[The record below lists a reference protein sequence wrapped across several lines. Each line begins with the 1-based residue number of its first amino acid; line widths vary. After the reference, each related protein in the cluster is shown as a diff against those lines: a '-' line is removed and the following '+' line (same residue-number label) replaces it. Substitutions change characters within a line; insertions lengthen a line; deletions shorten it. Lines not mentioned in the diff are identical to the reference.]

1 VSSLLTYAIPGI
13 PYGCIYALVAVS
25 LVLTYRSSG
34 VFNLAFGAQAY
45 ISAAVF
51 YDTAGTHH
59 WPTWAAF
66 LVSVLVVGPVMG
78 FVLDRAIFRYLRT
91 ASATVKLVAA
101 LGLLVGL
108 PALIQAVW
116 FGTAAKLRPPAVGPT
131 PEHFYKFHGYGI
143 DSNQLAVVIATVLVV
158 VGLGVLF
165 RSTAF
170 GLRMR
175 AVVES
180 PRLLQLNG
188 INAER
193 VATSAWVLSSVLAAL
208 AGVLLAPLYARV
220 DSTNFTVLMVAAI
233 AAAVFGKLRSL
244 PLTLLGGLI
253 LGVGQEVLTKYLP
266 LGNLLVKGF
275 RPSVPF
281 ILLFAL
287 LLFWPGLR
295 KPDVT
300 DPLAG
305 VNPPPPPLAATLRDE
320 RLERLNKIMF
330 PTFIVAFLGV
340 SLFALP
346 SFWLFLVTQGIV
358 MSVIFLSYTVIVGMA
373 GQISLCQA
381 TFAGVGAF
389 TTAQLATHH
398 GVPVLIAMVAG
409 AVVAALVGVVVALP
423 AFRLGG
429 LYLAL
434 ATFAFA
440 LMVDNLV
447 FPQTWA
453 GNGQSGVAVP
463 RPQLGPINF
472 TADRAFFL
480 LAMAIFAICALVVIF
495 VRRGTTGQ
503 RLAAIRGS
511 EVAAETVGIDPR
523 RAKIVAFALSAAIAG
538 LGGALLASL
547 QGTVSSDSFN
557 YFYSLFW
564 LVLVVTTGVRTVE
577 GAVNAGMALVFVP
590 ELLHHLPGR
599 WANLEYVLFGFGA
612 INYAKHP
619 EGAVEFGKR
628 RSMERILAW
637 NKRRDAREA
646 PPRQEGPPP
655 TDEQQ
660 REEVPA

>member
-1 VSSLLTYAIPGI
+1 MTSLLNYAIPGL
-13 PYGCIYALVAVS
+13 PFGCIYALVAVG

-66 LVSVLVVGPVMG
+66 VLSVLVVGPLVG
-78 FVLDRAIFRYLRT
+78 LALDRAIFRYLRT
-91 ASATVKLVAA
+91 APATVKLVAA
-101 LGLLVGL
+101 IGLLVGV
-108 PALIQAVW
+108 PALIQALW
-116 FGTAAKLRPPAVGPT
+116 FGTKSKLRPPALGPT
-131 PEHFYKFHGYGI
+131 PEHFYRWHSYGI
-143 DSNQLAVVIATVLVV
+143 DSNQVAVVVATILVV

-188 INAER
+188 VNAGR

-220 DSTNFTVLMVAAI
+220 DATNFTVLMVAAI
-233 AAAVFGKLRSL
+233 AAAVFGRLRSL
-244 PLTLLGGLI
+244 PLTLLGGI
-253 LGVGQEVLTKYLP
+253 VLGVGQEVLTKYLP

-295 KPDVT
+295 KPDVA

-305 VNPPPPPLAATLRDE
+305 VDPPPPPLAASLRDE
-320 RLERLNKIMF
+320 RLERLNRVMF
-330 PTFIVAFLGV
+330 PTFVLGFLAV
-340 SLFALP
+340 SLFVLP
-346 SFWLFLVTQGIV
+346 SFWLFLVTQAII
-358 MSVIFLSYTVIVGMA
+358 MSVIFLSYTVVMGMA

-381 TFAGVGAF
+381 TFAGVGAL
-389 TTAQLATHH
+389 TTAQLATNH
-398 GVPVLIAMVAG
+398 GVPLLMAMVVG
-409 AVVAALVGVVVALP
+409 AVAAALVGVVVALP
-423 AFRLGG
+423 ALRLGG

-440 LMVDNLV
+440 LMADNLV

-453 GNGQSGVAVP
+453 GNGQTGVAVP
-463 RPQLGPINF
+463 RPQLGPIDF
-472 TADRAFFL
+472 TANRAFFL
-480 LAMAIFAICALVVIF
+480 LAMAIFGICALVVVF

-538 LGGALLASL
+538 LGGALLGSL
-547 QGTVSSDSFN
+547 QGTVSGDSFN

-577 GAVNAGMALVFVP
+577 GAVNAGFALVFVP

-612 INYAKHP
+612 ISYAKHP
-619 EGAVEFGKR
+619 EGVVEYQKR
-628 RSMERILAW
+628 RSIERIVAWRQRREHPVMERGSPA
-637 NKRRDAREA
+637 A
-646 PPRQEGPPP
+646 P
-655 TDEQQ
+655 DEP
-660 REEVPA
+660 EPAELSA

>member
-1 VSSLLTYAIPGI
+1 
-13 PYGCIYALVAVS
+13 
-25 LVLTYRSSG
+25 
-34 VFNLAFGAQAY
+34 
-45 ISAAVF
+45 
-51 YDTAGTHH
+51 
-59 WPTWAAF
+59 
-66 LVSVLVVGPVMG
+66 M
-78 FVLDRAIFRYLRT
+78 
-91 ASATVKLVAA
+91 KLVAA
-101 LGLLVGL
+101 LGLLVGI
-108 PALIQAVW
+108 PALVQAVW
-116 FGTAAKLRPPAVGPT
+116 FGTKAKLRPPAVGPT
-131 PEHFYKFHGYGI
+131 PEHFYRWHSYGI
-143 DSNQLAVVIATVLVV
+143 DSNQVAVVVATVLVV
-158 VGLGVLF
+158 VGLGFLF

-188 INAER
+188 VNAER
-193 VATSAWVLSSVLAAL
+193 VATSAWLLSSLLAAL

-220 DSTNFTVLMVAAI
+220 DSLNFTVLMVAAI
-233 AAAVFGKLRSL
+233 AAAVFGRLRSL
-244 PLTLLGGLI
+244 PLTLLGGI
-253 LGVGQEVLTKYLP
+253 VLGVGQEVLTKYLP

-300 DPLAG
+300 DALAG
-305 VNPPPPPLAATLRDE
+305 VNPPPPPLAASLRDA
-320 RLERLNKIMF
+320 RLERLNRVMF
-330 PTFIVAFLGV
+330 PTVIVAFLGV

-346 SFWLFLVTQGIV
+346 SFWLFLVTQAIV

-389 TTAQLATHH
+389 TTAQLATNH

-409 AVVAALVGVVVALP
+409 TLVAALVGVVVALP
-423 AFRLGG
+423 ALRLGG

-453 GNGQSGVAVP
+453 GNGQTGVSVP
-463 RPQLGPINF
+463 RPKLGPIDF
-472 TADRAFFL
+472 TANRAFFL
-480 LAMAIFAICALVVIF
+480 LAMVIFATSAFAVIF

-503 RLAAIRGS
+503 RLSAIRGS
-511 EVAAETVGIDPR
+511 EVAAETIGINPK
-523 RAKIVAFALSAAIAG
+523 RAKIVAFALSAALAG

-547 QGTVSSDSFN
+547 QGTVSSDSFG

-577 GAVNAGMALVFVP
+577 GAVNAGFALVFVP
-590 ELLHHLPGR
+590 ELLHHLPGPLGNQQVVGNSQPR
-599 WANLEYVLFGFGA
+599 KQLHALERAADAEASPLMDRHAGDVDALERHAPGVGAEQAEQTVEEGRLARAVGTDQSDRLAIFDVDAHVVERHDAPETLGDPDGLEQTHADTSSRASSGAGGGFSERDGRRCSRRLFQFTT
-612 INYAKHP
+612 
-619 EGAVEFGKR
+619 
-628 RSMERILAW
+628 RSML
-637 NKRRDAREA
+637 RRLPNSTA
-646 PPRQEGPPP
+646 PSGCF
-655 TDEQQ
+655 
-660 REEVPA
+660 A

>member
-1 VSSLLTYAIPGI
+1 LSSLLNYAIPGI
-13 PYGCIYALVAVS
+13 PFGCIYALVAVS

-66 LVSVLVVGPVMG
+66 VVSVFVVGPAVG

-91 ASATVKLVAA
+91 ASAQVKLVAA

-116 FGTAAKLRPPAVGPT
+116 FGTKSKLRPPALGPT
-131 PEHFYKFHGYGI
+131 PEHFYKWQGHGI
-143 DSNQLAVVIATVLVV
+143 DSNQVAVVAATVLVV
-158 VGLGVLF
+158 VGLGFLF

-180 PRLLQLNG
+180 PRLMQLNG

-193 VATSAWVLSSVLAAL
+193 VATQAWVLSSILAAL

-220 DSTNFTVLMVAAI
+220 DATNFTVLMVAAI

-244 PLTLLGGLI
+244 PLTLLGGIL

-305 VNPPPPPLAATLRDE
+305 VSPPPPPLAASLRDA
-320 RLERLNKIMF
+320 RLERLNRVMF
-330 PTFIVAFLGV
+330 PTFILAFLGV
-340 SLFALP
+340 SLFVLP
-346 SFWLFLVTQGIV
+346 SFWLFLVTQAIV

-389 TTAQLATHH
+389 TTAQLATNH
-398 GVPVLIAMVAG
+398 GVPVLLAMVAG

-423 AFRLGG
+423 ALRLGG

-453 GNGQSGVAVP
+453 GNGQTGVSVP
-463 RPQLGPINF
+463 RPQLGPIDF
-472 TADRAFFL
+472 TANRAFFL
-480 LAMAIFAICALVVIF
+480 LAMAIFGLCALAVIF

-523 RAKIVAFALSAAIAG
+523 RAKIIAFALSAAIAG
-538 LGGALLASL
+538 LGGGLLGSL

-577 GAVNAGMALVFVP
+577 GAVNAGFALVFVP

-599 WANLEYVLFGFGA
+599 WASLEFVLFGFGA

-619 EGAVEFGKR
+619 EGVVEYQKR
-628 RSMERILAW
+628 RSIERVVAW
-637 NKRRDAREA
+637 RKRREA
-646 PPRQEGPPP
+646 PPPPP
-655 TDEQQ
+655 ERKPPADE
-660 REEVPA
+660 EEKAEVSA

>member
-1 VSSLLTYAIPGI
+1 LSNVLNYAIPGV
-13 PYGCIYALVAVS
+13 PYGCIYALVAVG

-45 ISAAVF
+45 VSAAVF
-51 YDTAGTHH
+51 YDTAGSHH

-66 LVSVLVVGPVMG
+66 IVSVFVVGPVVG
-78 FVLDRAIFRYLRT
+78 LVLDRLLFRHLRT
-91 ASATVKLVAA
+91 ATAAVKLVAA
-101 LGLLVGL
+101 LGLLVGV

-116 FGTAAKLRPPAVGPT
+116 FGTRAKLRPPAVGPT
-131 PEHFYKFHGYGI
+131 PEHFYRWHSYGI
-143 DSNQLAVVIATVLVV
+143 DSNQVAVVVATVLVV
-158 VGLGVLF
+158 VGLGFLF
-165 RSTAF
+165 RSTAL

-188 INAER
+188 VNAER
-193 VATSAWVLSSVLAAL
+193 VATSAWILSSVLAAL

-220 DSTNFTVLMVAAI
+220 DATNFTVLMVAAI
-233 AAAVFGKLRSL
+233 AAAAFGGLRSL
-244 PLTLLGGLI
+244 PLTLLGGI
-253 LGVGQEVLTKYLP
+253 VLGVGQEVLTKYLP
-266 LGNLLVKGF
+266 LGNALVKGF

-295 KPDVT
+295 RADVA

-305 VNPPPPPLAATLRDE
+305 VSQPRPPLAASLRDA
-320 RLERLNKIMF
+320 RLDRLNRVMF
-330 PTFIVAFLGV
+330 PAFIAVFLGV

-346 SFWLFLVTQGIV
+346 SFWLFLVTQGII
-358 MSVIFLSYTVIVGMA
+358 MSVIFLSYTVVLGMG

-389 TTAQLATHH
+389 TTAQLATNH
-398 GVPVLIAMVAG
+398 GVPVLVGMVAG
-409 AVVAALVGVVVALP
+409 AALAALVGAVVALP
-423 AFRLGG
+423 ALRLGG

-440 LMVDNLV
+440 LMADNIV
-447 FPQTWA
+447 FPQSWA
-453 GNGQSGVAVP
+453 GNGQSGISVP
-463 RPQLGPINF
+463 RPQLGPVDF
-472 TADRAFFL
+472 TANRAFFL
-480 LAMAIFAICALVVIF
+480 LAMAMFAVCALVVVL

-503 RLAAIRGS
+503 RLAAVRGS
-511 EVAAETVGIDPR
+511 EVAAETIGIDPR
-523 RAKIVAFALSAAIAG
+523 RAKIVAFSLSAAIAG

-547 QGTVSSDSFN
+547 QGTVSGDSFN

-599 WANLEYVLFGFGA
+599 WANLEYVAFGFGA
-612 INYAKHP
+612 VTFARHP
-619 EGAVEFGKR
+619 EGIVEYQKR
-628 RSMERILAW
+628 RSIERIVAW
-637 NKRRDAREA
+637 RRRRAPVPVDPGDDSPAGEARRA
-646 PPRQEGPPP
+646 
-655 TDEQQ
+655 
-660 REEVPA
+660 EVSA

>member
-1 VSSLLTYAIPGI
+1 MTSVLNYAIPGL
-13 PYGCIYALVAVS
+13 PFGCIYALVAVG

-66 LVSVLVVGPVMG
+66 AVSVLVVGPLVG
-78 FVLDRAIFRYLRT
+78 LLLDRAIFRHLRT

-101 LGLLVGL
+101 LGLLVGI
-108 PALIQAVW
+108 PALIQALW
-116 FGTAAKLRPPAVGPT
+116 FGTGSKLRPPALGPT
-131 PEHFYKFHGYGI
+131 PEHFYKWHSYGI
-143 DSNQLAVVIATVLVV
+143 DSNQVAVVVATILVV
-158 VGLGVLF
+158 VGLGFLF

-180 PRLLQLNG
+180 PRLLQLHG
-188 INAER
+188 VNAER
-193 VATSAWVLSSVLAAL
+193 VATSAWVLSSLLAAL

-233 AAAVFGKLRSL
+233 AAAVFGGLRSL
-244 PLTLLGGLI
+244 PLTLLGGIL
-253 LGVGQEVLTKYLP
+253 LGVAQEVLTKYLP

-275 RPSVPF
+275 RPSLPF
-281 ILLFAL
+281 ILLMAL
-287 LLFWPGLR
+287 LLFRPGLR
-295 KPDVT
+295 KPDAA

-305 VNPPPPPLAATLRDE
+305 VSPPPPPLAASLRDE
-320 RLERLNKIMF
+320 RLERLNRVMF
-330 PTFIVAFLGV
+330 PAFVVAFLVV
-340 SLFALP
+340 SLFFLP
-346 SFWLFLVTQGIV
+346 SYWLFLVTQGIV
-358 MSVIFLSYTVIVGMA
+358 MSVIFLSFTVVMGMA

-381 TFAGVGAF
+381 TFAGVGAL
-389 TTAQLATHH
+389 TTAQLATNH
-398 GVPVLIAMVAG
+398 GVPVLVAMVIG

-423 AFRLGG
+423 ALRLGG

-453 GNGQSGVAVP
+453 GNGQTGVNVP

-472 TADRAFFL
+472 GADRAFFL
-480 LAMAIFAICALVVIF
+480 LALGVFALCALVVVF

-538 LGGALLASL
+538 LGGALLGSL
-547 QGTVSSDSFN
+547 QGTVSGDSFS

-599 WANLEYVLFGFGA
+599 WANLEFVLFGFGA

-619 EGAVEFGKR
+619 EGIVEFQKR
-628 RSMERILAW
+628 RSIERMVAW
-637 NKRRDAREA
+637 RRRRERPAPEAGSDDA
-646 PPRQEGPPP
+646 P
-655 TDEQQ
+655 DEHERAQ
-660 REEVPA
+660 VSA

>member
-1 VSSLLTYAIPGI
+1 LSNLLNYAIPGI
-13 PYGCIYALVAVS
+13 PFGCIYALVAVG

-66 LVSVLVVGPVMG
+66 VVAVFVVGPAVG
-78 FVLDRAIFRYLRT
+78 FVFDRAIFRYLRT

-108 PALIQAVW
+108 PALIQAAW
-116 FGTAAKLRPPAVGPT
+116 FGTKAKLRPPAVGPT
-131 PEHFYKFHGYGI
+131 PEHFYRWLSYGI
-143 DSNQLAVVIATVLVV
+143 DSNQVAVVVATVLVV
-158 VGLGVLF
+158 VGLGFLF

-188 INAER
+188 VNAER

-233 AAAVFGKLRSL
+233 AAAVFGRLRSL
-244 PLTLLGGLI
+244 PLTLLGGI
-253 LGVGQEVLTKYLP
+253 VLGVGQEVLTKYLP

-305 VNPPPPPLAATLRDE
+305 VNPPPPPLAASLRDE
-320 RLERLNKIMF
+320 RLERLNRVMF
-330 PTFIVAFLGV
+330 PTFIVVFLAA

-346 SFWLFLVTQGIV
+346 SFWLFLVTQAIV

-389 TTAQLATHH
+389 TTAQLATNH

-409 AVVAALVGVVVALP
+409 ALVAALVGVVVALP
-423 AFRLGG
+423 ALRLGG

-453 GNGQSGVAVP
+453 GNGQTGVSVP
-463 RPQLGPINF
+463 RPQLGPVDF
-472 TADRAFFL
+472 TANRAFFL
-480 LAMAIFAICALVVIF
+480 LALAVFAVSAFAVIF

-511 EVAAETVGIDPR
+511 EVAAETIGIDPK
-523 RAKIVAFALSAAIAG
+523 RAKIVAFALSAALAG

-577 GAVNAGMALVFVP
+577 GAVNAGFALVFVP

-599 WANLEYVLFGFGA
+599 WANLEFVLFGFGA

-628 RSMERILAW
+628 RSIERVVNW
-637 NKRRDAREA
+637 NKRREQRRPSPPGSVPPA
-646 PPRQEGPPP
+646 P
-655 TDEQQ
+655 DEQ
-660 REEVPA
+660 REEVRA

>member
-1 VSSLLTYAIPGI
+1 MSSLLHYAIPGL
-13 PYGCIYALVAVS
+13 PFGCIYALVAVG

-66 LVSVLVVGPVMG
+66 IFSVLVVGPLVG
-78 FVLDRAIFRYLRT
+78 LLLDRAIFRYLR
-91 ASATVKLVAA
+91 AAPATVKLVAA
-101 LGLLVGL
+101 LGLLVGI

-116 FGTAAKLRPPAVGPT
+116 FGTKSKLRPPGVGPT
-131 PEHFYKFHGYGI
+131 PEHFYKWHSYGI
-143 DSNQLAVVIATVLVV
+143 DSNQVAVVVATILVV
-158 VGLGVLF
+158 VGLGFLF

-180 PRLLQLNG
+180 SRLLQLQG
-188 INAER
+188 VNAER

-220 DSTNFTVLMVAAI
+220 DALNFTVLMVAAI
-233 AAAVFGKLRSL
+233 AAAVFGGLRSL
-244 PLTLLGGLI
+244 PLTLLGGIL

-281 ILLFAL
+281 ILLMLL
-287 LLFWPGLR
+287 LLFRPGLR
-295 KPDVT
+295 TPEAA

-305 VNPPPPPLAATLRDE
+305 VSPPPPPLAATLRDE
-320 RLERLNKIMF
+320 RLERLNRVMF
-330 PTFIVAFLGV
+330 PTFVVAFVGV
-340 SLFALP
+340 SLFLLP

-381 TFAGVGAF
+381 TFAGFGAF
-389 TTAQLATHH
+389 TTAQLATNH
-398 GVPVLIAMVAG
+398 GVPVLLAMVAG
-409 AVVAALVGVVVALP
+409 AGVAALVGVVVALP
-423 AFRLGG
+423 ALRLGG

-453 GNGQSGVAVP
+453 GNGQTGISVP
-463 RPQLGPINF
+463 RPQIGPIDF
-472 TADRAFFL
+472 TANRAFFL
-480 LAMAIFAICALVVIF
+480 LAMAIFAICALVVVF

-577 GAVNAGMALVFVP
+577 GAVNAGMALVFIP

-599 WANLEYVLFGFGA
+599 WANLEFVLFGFGA

-628 RSMERILAW
+628 RSIERMVAW
-637 NKRRDAREA
+637 RQRREER
-646 PPRQEGPPP
+646 RQPPP
-655 TDEQQ
+655 DGRPPADEEQ